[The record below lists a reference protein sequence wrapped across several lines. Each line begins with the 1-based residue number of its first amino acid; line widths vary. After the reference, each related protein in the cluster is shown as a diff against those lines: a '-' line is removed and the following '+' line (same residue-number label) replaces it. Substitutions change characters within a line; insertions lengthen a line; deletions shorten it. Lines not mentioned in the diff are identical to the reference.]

1 MYDQPKVLPGEG
13 YTQGPL
19 LPGVGNTQG
28 PLFFESVDD
37 VVVSARANRQNP
49 RRQSHRISM
58 THTQMFGF
66 GLKTIVLKN
75 SICNTGL
82 KHDISVT
89 HT

>member
-1 MYDQPKVLPGEG
+1 MYVQSKELPGVG
-13 YTQGPL
+13 YTQGPLLPGVGNTQGPL

-49 RRQSHRISM
+49 RRQSHRIS
-58 THTQMFGF
+58 
-66 GLKTIVLKN
+66 
-75 SICNTGL
+75 
-82 KHDISVT
+82 VT